1 MLTGFTQ
8 EPNALD
14 LDGDDTIQQD
24 KSPCRF
30 GSHMH
35 ACVSGFLS
43 FLVFLRVYVKNQGGG
58 GGTGMRTEHAQN
70 NIELADVEFR
80 HGGQICRVLSS
91 KVCI

>member
-24 KSPCRF
+24 KSPCIF

-43 FLVFLRVYVKNQGGG
+43 FLSF
-58 GGTGMRTEHAQN
+58 
-70 NIELADVEFR
+70 
-80 HGGQICRVLSS
+80 
-91 KVCI
+91 